1 MNYEIVNLEE
11 KIFIGILERTGMND
25 SKCQEKIGG
34 LWQRYMGEGICNSIR
49 NNANDYCV
57 GLYSDYEFDNLSYDV
72 LIGREVTE
80 AYDAE
85 QFTVKRIPGG
95 KYALFR
101 IKGDVVKDV
110 SKAWEEIWK
119 MNLDRSF
126 TGDFEE
132 YISNVNGVAE
142 INIYIALK

>member
-11 KIFIGILERTGMND
+11 KIFIGISERTGTND
-25 SKCQEKIGG
+25 PQCQAKIGG
-34 LWQRYMGEGICNSIR
+34 LWQKYMSEGICDSI
-49 NNANDYCV
+49 NNKANDYCV
-57 GLYSDYEFDNLSYDV
+57 GLYSDYDFGNFSYDILV
-72 LIGREVTE
+72 GREVSE
-80 AYDAE
+80 AYDTRL
-85 QFTVKRIPGG
+85 TVKKIPGG
-95 KYALFR
+95 RYALFK

-110 SKAWEEIWK
+110 SKAWEVIWK

-132 YISNVNGVAE
+132 YLSNENGIAE